1 MKKLLSII
9 AVTILIGLYSL
20 SSAQA
25 QMSGLWKVISGTMS
39 PVVSTWDVSLGGN
52 LELKDDKKLYFNT
65 AKTEYMKY
73 SSDHA
78 AFLITNDFARVSGYS
93 FYSNTGADG
102 SGNWEPY
109 ITLNSSGVVEIEN
122 LTQGDAG
129 NRYLNLRFTDGL
141 KLYTGGQ
148 KAVLKTD
155 NLATTEKTFQFPNYS
170 GTFITSGNLT
180 DITTVGTIGTGVWN
194 GTALTSTYIGS
205 DQVLESHLKSVNAA
219 TDEYC
224 LTYEA
229 TTGDFEWQTC
239 SAGAGDITDVFDC
252 TTGDCNTMT
261 VGTSEYL
268 TYGTGYIDANR
279 FLGVTTIDATEFGY
293 LDGVSSAIQTQF
305 GGKQS
310 TLTNSA
316 GLLAALNDETGTGL
330 SVFSTS
336 PTFVTPLLGTPTS
349 GVLTNCTG
357 TASGLTAGNVT
368 TNANLTGDITS
379 VGNATTITADVI
391 THADI
396 ADSDQA
402 DTKCFYLED
411 PVAADDL
418 KSVWR
423 NSTANNFLLT
433 EIWGESDQT
442 VSFDLQ
448 IDDGTPADVSG
459 TDIAPAAGEA
469 EDTSLSGD
477 TTLAASEELD
487 LIITSVSGTPTWV
500 SICWTG
506 NWVD

>member
-1 MKKLLSII
+1 
-9 AVTILIGLYSL
+9 
-20 SSAQA
+20 
-25 QMSGLWKVISGTMS
+25 
-39 PVVSTWDVSLGGN
+39 
-52 LELKDDKKLYFNT
+52 
-65 AKTEYMKY
+65 
-73 SSDHA
+73 
-78 AFLITNDFARVSGYS
+78 
-93 FYSNTGADG
+93 
-102 SGNWEPY
+102 
-109 ITLNSSGVVEIEN
+109 
-122 LTQGDAG
+122 
-129 NRYLNLRFTDGL
+129 
-141 KLYTGGQ
+141 
-148 KAVLKTD
+148 
-155 NLATTEKTFQFPNYS
+155 
-170 GTFITSGNLT
+170 
-180 DITTVGTIGTGVWN
+180 
-194 GTALTSTYIGS
+194 
-205 DQVLESHLKSVNAA
+205 
-219 TDEYC
+219 
-224 LTYEA
+224 
-229 TTGDFEWQTC
+229 
-239 SAGAGDITDVFDC
+239 
-252 TTGDCNTMT
+252 MT
-261 VGTSEYL
+261 VGTSEWL

-279 FLGVTTIDATEFGY
+279 FLGVTTVDSSEFGY
-293 LDGVSSAIQTQF
+293 LNGVSSAIQTQF

-336 PTFVTPLLGTPTS
+336 PTFTTPLLGTPTS

-396 ADSDQA
+396 ADSDQT

-411 PVAADDL
+411 PVADDDL
-418 KSVWR
+418 KSIWR

-448 IDDGTPADVSG
+448 VDDGTPADVSG

-469 EDTSLSGD
+469 EDTTLAGD

-500 SICWTG
+500 SICFTG